1 MLAWPARTAGPRCSC
16 PHRPPMRNSGRK
28 QSGDHR
34 KGVPRDLPGA
44 GGTALTASTMVVGI
58 PAYMSPEQAQ
68 GPPVGLASEAFA
80 LGGVLS
86 FAATGTAPFGRGEPI
101 ALAYR
106 VVHADLDLAVVPPAL
121 RYLMAACLAKAPNG
135 RPSLAGLLH

>member
-1 MLAWPARTAGPRCSC
+1 M
-16 PHRPPMRNSGRK
+16 
-28 QSGDHR
+28 
-34 KGVPRDLPGA
+34 PRDLLGA

-58 PAYMSPEQAQ
+58 PACMSPEQAQ
-68 GPPVGLASEAFA
+68 RQPVGPASDVFA

-106 VVHADLDLAVVPPAL
+106 VVYADLDLAVVPH
-121 RYLMAACLAKAPNG
+121 CG
-135 RPSLAGLLH
+135 T